1 METGELV
8 EKALDKARDD
18 SMTNAEFVDESWLA
32 RQADAL
38 VAMLSSYL
46 SGDLSVLL
54 NNSPA
59 GGMADRYESFRLG
72 AATARLLALAR
83 VR

>member
-18 SMTNAEFVDESWLA
+18 SMTNAEFVDESWSA

-38 VAMLSSYL
+38 VAMSSSYL
-46 SGDLSVLL
+46 SGDLSALL
-54 NNSPA
+54 NNPPA
-59 GGMADRYESFRLG
+59 GGWLTDTNHFVAGPPPPVYWH
-72 AATARLLALAR
+72 
-83 VR
+83 